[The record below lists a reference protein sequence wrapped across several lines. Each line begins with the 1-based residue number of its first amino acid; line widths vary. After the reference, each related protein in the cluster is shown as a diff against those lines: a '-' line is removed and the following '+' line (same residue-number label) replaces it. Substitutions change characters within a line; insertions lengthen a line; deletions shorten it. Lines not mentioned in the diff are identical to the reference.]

1 MKRNLPSTTA
11 LQCFEAAA
19 RYSNF
24 TRAAEELNL
33 TQGAVSRQIRLLEEF
48 LGQDLFVRQRR
59 RVDPTPA
66 GRALLAETGPLLT
79 QLDSLVIRLQRFG
92 SVAGSL
98 SVGCYPT
105 LGTRWLLPL
114 SIAFSE
120 TYPDISVNIAT
131 YVSNSDIDPEAFDIG
146 IVQGDPPFRGMI
158 ADRLMPEGLAAVAS
172 PRLVPIP
179 ADDPGALLNHQAIHV
194 YSRPISWQ
202 IWFKTLGLTLHEE
215 PKGVFYSQFDA
226 AIEAAVRGIGV
237 AIVPKLLI
245 ERDLADGR
253 LLLAHPHIAWPKH
266 IYYLVTPQ
274 RNVGDPRTTLFR
286 DWLLSR
292 IPDQTEA

>member
-48 LGQDLFVRQRR
+48 LGQDLFLRRRR

-66 GRALLAETGPLLT
+66 GRALLAESGPLLT
-79 QLDSLVIRLQRFG
+79 QLDSMVLRLQRFG
-92 SVAGSL
+92 AVAGSL

-120 TYPDISVNIAT
+120 TYPDVTVNIVT
-131 YVSNSDIDPEAFDIG
+131 YTANNDLDPDTIDIG

-172 PRLVPIP
+172 PKLVPHP
-179 ADDPGALLNHQAIHV
+179 VDRPETLLDYRAIHV
-194 YSRPISWQ
+194 YSRPVSWQ
-202 IWFKTLGLTLHEE
+202 IWFRTLGHSLNDE
-215 PKGVFYSQFDA
+215 PKGLFYSQFDA
-226 AIEAAVRGIGV
+226 AIEAAIHGAGI
-237 AIVPKLLI
+237 AIVPKLLV
-245 ERDLADGR
+245 ERELADGR
-253 LLLAHPHIAWPKH
+253 LGLAHPHIAWPRH
-266 IYYLVTPQ
+266 TYYLVRPQ
-274 RNVGDPRTTLFR
+274 KNIGDPRTTLFR
-286 DWLLSR
+286 DWLMSR
-292 IPDQTEA
+292 LNDTAPR